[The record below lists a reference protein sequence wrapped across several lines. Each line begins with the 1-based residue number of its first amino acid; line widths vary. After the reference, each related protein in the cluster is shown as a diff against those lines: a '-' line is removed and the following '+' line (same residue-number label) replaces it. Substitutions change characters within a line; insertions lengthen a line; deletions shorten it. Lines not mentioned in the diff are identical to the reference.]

1 VLSALADSNRPKFLA
16 DDMKLFNGILS
27 DLFPGWEVPVPDY
40 EDLLTKI
47 KEHCAKNCLVPT
59 EAFLFR
65 CIQIYEVIGLGL

>member
-1 VLSALADSNRPKFLA
+1 
-16 DDMKLFNGILS
+16 M
-27 DLFPGWEVPVPDY
+27 PDY

-65 CIQIYEVIGLGL
+65 CIQIYEVIGLGLGLGLGLGIRLGFGTGLGLAAFGSVK

>member
-1 VLSALADSNRPKFLA
+1 
-16 DDMKLFNGILS
+16 M
-27 DLFPGWEVPVPDY
+27 PVPDY

-65 CIQIYEVIGLGL
+65 CIQIYEVSVLRHGFMTVGPTGGAKTSAKV

>member
-1 VLSALADSNRPKFLA
+1 
-16 DDMKLFNGILS
+16 M
-27 DLFPGWEVPVPDY
+27 PDY